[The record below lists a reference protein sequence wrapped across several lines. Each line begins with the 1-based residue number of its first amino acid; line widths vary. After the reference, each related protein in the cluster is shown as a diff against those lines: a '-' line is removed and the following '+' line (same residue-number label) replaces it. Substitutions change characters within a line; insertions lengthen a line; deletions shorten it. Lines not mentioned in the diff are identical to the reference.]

1 MSTEYRDPLLCI
13 IREWW
18 QEQLLDSSSFA
29 LIEAEDVQKLVL
41 EQFDALMQSSS
52 AKDDARKVPNHL
64 YRSLS
69 QKSGS
74 HDSEGLKRAT
84 ALACELLGVCMSVC
98 DRLKMRDAQGK
109 LIAAASQYADT
120 RMGSMSLISASKPWL
135 VALKAYLQSR
145 TEGLDQGLKSTLP
158 FDPDGYDFVSGHDE
172 NEKKL
177 KLEEILTNIRREFDA
192 MQKKPQD
199 RNKLLAKKLYEH
211 GITTIPKSEQYAS
224 YLRQVVGLFS
234 SRTDDGYKKFH
245 SYMRDLIFK

>member
-29 LIEAEDVQKLVL
+29 LIQAEDVQKLVL

-52 AKDDARKVPNHL
+52 AQDDARRVPSRI
-64 YRSLS
+64 YRDLCE
-69 QKSGS
+69 KAGS
-74 HDSEGLKRAT
+74 HDSQGLKRAT

-98 DRLKMRDAQGK
+98 DRLKMRDAQGT

-120 RMGSMSLISASKPWL
+120 RMGFMSLNSASISWL

-158 FDPDGYDFVSGHDE
+158 FDPDGYDFVSGRDE
-172 NEKKL
+172 NERKL

-192 MQKKPQD
+192 MKQKPKD
-199 RNKLLAKKLYEH
+199 KNKFLAEKLMEYGVIKLPTED
-211 GITTIPKSEQYAS
+211 QYNL
-224 YLRQVVGLFS
+224 YLRQIVGLGEQHNYDRFKPHM
-234 SRTDDGYKKFH
+234 KKQLGIH
-245 SYMRDLIFK
+245 Q